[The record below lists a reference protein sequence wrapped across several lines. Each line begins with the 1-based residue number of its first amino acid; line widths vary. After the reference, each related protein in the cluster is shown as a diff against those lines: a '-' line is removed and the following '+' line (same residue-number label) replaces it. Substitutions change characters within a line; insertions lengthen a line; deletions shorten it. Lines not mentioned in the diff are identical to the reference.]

1 MDYPKLRPYND
12 YVTPNNFA
20 ATVLTTDNSGNSS
33 ENKIEDKYGRTIN
46 SNFIELESN
55 TTLLIYSN

>member
-20 ATVLTTDNSGNSS
+20 AIVLTTDNSGNSS